1 MECQE
6 PESKADDEG
15 KVIGD
20 SSHIISSVSRFYNN
34 DEMSDVVLKVG
45 DKKFYAHRLVL
56 VLMSDV
62 FNALCSNR
70 WNSSSDKMEIELTE
84 CEQCVPVFSVFLHY
98 LYHGSARV
106 TTQTALPLLMLADKY
121 NVQPLKKSCEDYIYS
136 QIREGNVSGALRWL
150 PYLQLCGNEE
160 LEEACKQVVVLDVN
174 FVLKCDQFLGL
185 SLQFLIKIY
194 SRDDLVVDNE
204 HSLYLGMVRWVSS
217 REDEDS
223 DDCVKS
229 LVPLIRFS
237 MMSADQLIQVEK
249 SQFFNDKK
257 EIMTSY
263 LSEAHQFRSLACE
276 VEKLPAKYA
285 GKLYRARNYTDG
297 RWCLSFNVACDGSN
311 FQPKH
316 VSSNVAND
324 VLAFKPFHCK
334 TSSNDANWDFKIFVG
349 EVNYNQFEGIKVT
362 SLWDHWNI
370 PSMSERP
377 KKIKKKFQQGSEQE
391 DLIQLEKKDTIP
403 LLVSVRCCKQLRC
416 HVAVD
421 VSLFLVRNNKIS
433 ALLDTKTVYGLPHTT
448 ASAGLPFFDNM
459 SGSSS
464 LSKVS
469 TNQQP
474 RSSSPPNARTP
485 RMFQPAPMHFSFVQP
500 SQPSHH
506 DNYSVVL
513 QHKLPR
519 DWLMMPPEVPCVS
532 FPIRFVP
539 PRTLQGVVCV
549 AIICKPRLQLAAESF
564 QEDEAS
570 EV

>member
-1 MECQE
+1 MESQE
-6 PESKADDEG
+6 LESKTDDEG

-20 SSHIISSVSRFYNN
+20 SSHIISSVSRYYNN
-34 DEMSDVVLKVG
+34 DEMSDIVLKVG
-45 DKKFYAHRLVL
+45 NKMFYAHRLVL

-70 WNSSSDKMEIELTE
+70 WNTSSDKMEIELNE
-84 CEQCVPVFSVFLHY
+84 CDQCVPVFSVFLYY

-136 QIREGNVSGALRWL
+136 QIREGNVAGALRWL
-150 PYLQLCGNEE
+150 PYLQLCGNEQ

-174 FVLKCDQFLGL
+174 FVLKCDQFLNL
-185 SLQFLIKIY
+185 SLQFLINIY

-204 HSLYLGMVRWVSS
+204 HSLYLGMVRWVTS
-217 REDEDS
+217 RADEDL
-223 DDCVKS
+223 DECVKS
-229 LVPLIRFS
+229 LVPLIRFA
-237 MMSADQLIQVEK
+237 MMSADQLVQVEQ
-249 SQFFNDKK
+249 SEFFTDKR
-257 EIMTSY
+257 EIMSSY

-276 VEKLPAKYA
+276 VEKLPSKYA

-334 TSSNDANWDFKIFVG
+334 TSSNDANWDFKIHVG
-349 EVNYNQFEGIKVT
+349 EVTYSQFEVFGG
-362 SLWDHWNI
+362 HWNF
-370 PSMSERP
+370 PGVHERP
-377 KKIKKKFQQGSEQE
+377 KKIKKKPQSESE
-391 DLIQLEKKDTIP
+391 DLIQMEKKDTIP

-433 ALLDTKTVYGLPHTT
+433 ALLDTKTVYGLPYIT

-459 SGSSS
+459 GMSGPPSI
-464 LSKVS
+464 SKI
-469 TNQQP
+469 TNQQS
-474 RSSSPPNARTP
+474 RSSSPPSSARTP
-485 RMFQPAPMHFSFVQP
+485 RVFQPAPMHFSFVQP
-500 SQPSHH
+500 SHLHPGH
-506 DNYSVVL
+506 DKSSVVL

-519 DWLMMPPEVPCVS
+519 EWLMMPPEVPCVS

-549 AIICKPRLQLAAESF
+549 AIICKPRLQLEVESS
-564 QEDEAS
+564 EDEDS
-570 EV
+570 EACIT